1 MVVKIEQIISIPYAL
16 LNSIRSLKCTV
27 FFVNWGIFIYSEM
40 RTCLFG
46 FSYALIFAE
55 DSFLADFHNVNIAT
69 DSLLSDFRN
78 VNIAEDSLLAD
89 FHNFNGSSVEC
100 TSGKPKWEGQIIGK
114 GSSGAALEGV
124 RVPFEEGIVLRSVV
138 GQGSW
143 GVVYTDDD
151 RFAIKIDMRNTRAGW
166 EDRRNATMV
175 MTSGS
180 SPRLMNSI
188 YEHLMRFLMNLS
200 TDFKRMTDDICG
212 ILPNQI
218 PKQKLQK

>member
-1 MVVKIEQIISIPYAL
+1 MIKSYVLISLSMTDRKSKRSVSRLGVMIETYGREDRADNLDTICTIEFD
-16 LNSIRSLKCTV
+16 SLAQVHRV
-27 FFVNWGIFIYSEM
+27 FFVNWGILSIFIYSEM

-46 FSYALIFAE
+46 FSYALI
-55 DSFLADFHNVNIAT
+55 
-69 DSLLSDFRN
+69 
-78 VNIAEDSLLAD
+78 IAEDSLLAD

-100 TSGKPKWEGQIIGK
+100 TSGKPKWEGQIIE

-151 RFAIKIDMRNTRAGW
+151 RFAIKVDMRNTRAGW

-175 MTSGS
+175 MS
-180 SPRLMNSI
+180 LMTP
-188 YEHLMRFLMNLS
+188 L
-200 TDFKRMTDDICG
+200 
-212 ILPNQI
+212 
-218 PKQKLQK
+218 